1 LLSLGLVVLLWQWR
15 AWRRERAL
23 KRELERNLR
32 WLDNAQKAATV
43 GYFTYETRSEA
54 FVMSRMASAIFGLP
68 DEGRMS
74 LRQWMTMLHPD
85 ESVQTLRIHGQAMME
100 RTPLRTQYRI
110 LRHGDRQERWVEV
123 WGEYSQASENEPL
136 LMTGTVQDI
145 TERKHTEE
153 QLARYRTALE
163 AQVRLDPLTQVAN
176 RLALHEAVTQEWSRA
191 QREGQP
197 LALVMIDVDHF
208 KAYNDSYG
216 HVAGDQCLQQVATAM
231 SALLGRA
238 GDLLARYGGEEFAVL
253 LPGADAPAAMAVALR
268 LQDAVRQL
276 ALPHRGSACCDSV
289 TLSMG
294 VTSLQAAHYPGADAA
309 QALFQQADAA
319 LYTAKQTGRNRVVLF
334 GADCMQALH
343 S

>member
-1 LLSLGLVVLLWQWR
+1 
-15 AWRRERAL
+15 
-23 KRELERNLR
+23 
-32 WLDNAQKAATV
+32 
-43 GYFTYETRSEA
+43 
-54 FVMSRMASAIFGLP
+54 
-68 DEGRMS
+68 
-74 LRQWMTMLHPD
+74 
-85 ESVQTLRIHGQAMME
+85 
-100 RTPLRTQYRI
+100 
-110 LRHGDRQERWVEV
+110 
-123 WGEYSQASENEPL
+123 
-136 LMTGTVQDI
+136 
-145 TERKHTEE
+145 
-153 QLARYRTALE
+153 
-163 AQVRLDPLTQVAN
+163 
-176 RLALHEAVTQEWSRA
+176 
-191 QREGQP
+191 
-197 LALVMIDVDHF
+197 MIDVDHF

>member
-1 LLSLGLVVLLWQWR
+1 MKILVVEDSRTSLAMITRVITGLGAQVLTAETGSHGIALCGAERPDLVLLDVNLPDIDGYAVARQIRQDEAAGEWTPIIFLSGMTKDEDLEKGIAAGGDDYICKPFSEVVLIAKIRAMERLLQMRMALVTITRQLDAANKELQRISALDGLTGIANRRYFDQALEHEWRRSLRTGKELSL
-15 AWRRERAL
+15 
-23 KRELERNLR
+23 
-32 WLDNAQKAATV
+32 
-43 GYFTYETRSEA
+43 
-54 FVMSRMASAIFGLP
+54 
-68 DEGRMS
+68 
-74 LRQWMTMLHPD
+74 
-85 ESVQTLRIHGQAMME
+85 
-100 RTPLRTQYRI
+100 I
-110 LRHGDRQERWVEV
+110 LC
-123 WGEYSQASENEPL
+123 
-136 LMTGTVQDI
+136 
-145 TERKHTEE
+145 
-153 QLARYRTALE
+153 
-163 AQVRLDPLTQVAN
+163 
-176 RLALHEAVTQEWSRA
+176 
-191 QREGQP
+191 
-197 LALVMIDVDHF
+197 DVDHF
-208 KAYNDSYG
+208 KSYNDSYG